1 MAGTHSCSVSA
12 GLALTGSAL
21 ATATATAT
29 PLPLPL
35 PLPLRAARRCAS
47 RLCTSLAS
55 KATPKPSQLSAQ
67 AWGGKPTPKPSQ
79 LSASQSW
86 PSQHQAG
93 GWPVSPFLPFFS
105 RGQDRTPRRLSAQ
118 GGAGLAHE
126 DRTPRLSCPRGG
138 WAHTHEASAGDTRR
152 RRHHVSD
159 KGGQDKD
166 KDKDKK
172 AAAHSGSLR

>member
-55 KATPKPSQLSAQ
+55 KA
-67 AWGGKPTPKPSQ
+67 TPKPSQ